1 MPVVVVLHQALIR
14 HLIASECVHDPQR
27 NQKYLLQSI
36 LRVGQKYKV
45 EVTIHII
52 VEEEFIL

>member
-1 MPVVVVLHQALIR
+1 MVVLHQALIR

-45 EVTIHII
+45 EQVTIHII